1 MEKHYYSAENYNER
15 LYTGLRSKIFSKSH
29 TLMENYEFKKIDKVL
44 EIGGGSTP
52 HIKYIQHKFS
62 EYYSLD
68 LDSGQKL
75 SEYMRQNFK
84 DINFSYYD
92 GKNIPFNNETFDRVI
107 ISHCL
112 EHILEP
118 EKFTEEMVRVMKKG
132 GVLSIALP
140 CDPGLLWRL
149 GRYYIKFIS
158 NIKKK
163 IFSIDSIE
171 ISDYENAIEHINSIF
186 NLYIILR
193 EKFKI
198 KKETF
203 YPFNIK
209 LIDINLIY
217 ICQIEKE

>member
-1 MEKHYYSAENYNER
+1 
-15 LYTGLRSKIFSKSH
+15 
-29 TLMENYEFKKIDKVL
+29 
-44 EIGGGSTP
+44 
-52 HIKYIQHKFS
+52 
-62 EYYSLD
+62 
-68 LDSGQKL
+68 
-75 SEYMRQNFK
+75 MRQNFK

-163 IFSIDSIE
+163 IF
-171 ISDYENAIEHINSIF
+171 
-186 NLYIILR
+186 
-193 EKFKI
+193 
-198 KKETF
+198 
-203 YPFNIK
+203 
-209 LIDINLIY
+209 
-217 ICQIEKE
+217 